1 MRAMKITK
9 RTVLFAI
16 FTLALASC
24 AIAQGNA
31 EQQSSGEQQFADLG
45 NFTLNSGAIIKDF
58 RLGYRTL
65 GTLNAERSNAI
76 LFPTWLGGQTKDLL
90 QYAKP
95 GNWLDTNKYF
105 VVLMDAIGDGVSSS
119 PSNSQAQPLMEFPE
133 FSIRDMVE
141 SEHKFATDV
150 LHLTHVHAVV
160 GISMGGMQTFEWA
173 VMYPDF
179 MDEAIPI
186 VGSPQSTSYDKLVW
200 TTQIDA
206 IELDPAW
213 NGGKPT
219 GPITR
224 GLAVA
229 EEIGDMNLTS
239 PAQHVR
245 ETGPKDFPEMLAKI
259 RKGAPSSA
267 GSAANYIRQREA
279 INGLDIPGELG
290 ETMQQAAAHVHA
302 KLLVLSS
309 PEDHLVNPT
318 PSIEFAE
325 AISAT
330 VILMD
335 SPCGHM
341 SASCISVGPIVAQ
354 FLADPSSVKS
364 QTVKEAPAK

>member
-1 MRAMKITK
+1 MRDMKTSN
-9 RTVLFAI
+9 RAVLFAF

-24 AIAQGNA
+24 AIAQGSA
-31 EQQSSGEQQFADLG
+31 GQKAIGEQQFADLG
-45 NFTLNSGAIIKDF
+45 NFKLKSGAVIKDF

-90 QYAKP
+90 QFAKP
-95 GNWLDTNKYF
+95 GNWLDTSKYF
-105 VVLMDAIGDGVSSS
+105 VVLIDAIGDGVTSS

-141 SEHKFATDV
+141 TEHKFATEV

-200 TTQIDA
+200 TAQIDA

-229 EEIGDMNLTS
+229 EELGDINLTS

-245 ETGPKDFPEMLAKI
+245 ETRPQDFPEMLAKI
-259 RKGAPSSA
+259 RQRAPTSA

-290 ETMQQAAAHVHA
+290 ETMQQAAARVHA
-302 KLLVLSS
+302 KMLVLSS

-318 PSIEFAE
+318 PSIEFAHLIG
-325 AISAT
+325 APL
-330 VILMD
+330 VLMD
-335 SPCGHM
+335 SPCGHL
-341 SASCISVGPIVAQ
+341 SPSCISVGPIVAE
-354 FLADPSSVKS
+354 FLGDPSSVKS
-364 QTVKEAPAK
+364 ETVKEAASK